1 MCFGNGVKIPSK
13 AYFLLIRSSFISE
26 FFVLIYA
33 FFQFL
38 QEAGVLPQ
46 RFSDFRGIQ
55 DRGDAWSIAGTDEL
69 KLFAVRF

>member
-33 FFQFL
+33 FFNFDRKREFCLRDFLISAEYRTGGMPGVL
-38 QEAGVLPQ
+38 QEQ
-46 RFSDFRGIQ
+46 MN
-55 DRGDAWSIAGTDEL
+55 
-69 KLFAVRF
+69 